1 MNTTQA
7 SDISVVFMPLFFS
20 LHPVLSSLSLS
31 FHTFD
36 GFTVSKSKIHFSL
49 PLIQCFLIRFI
60 FLWLHNFFHHVD
72 NKLVS
77 VITFLFKGIWI
88 TFIFLCLKGILLYVY
103 ICLIFSVWDYAVS
116 QLKQGEFIC
125 TRKHLLS
132 SSSEETSLL
141 NYWGHYYGIKVWCNL
156 QCGLKFMMS
165 QRLLTHS

>member
-1 MNTTQA
+1 MLMNTTQA

-77 VITFLFKGIWI
+77 VITSVQRHLDYFHFFMLKRNIAVRIHLSYFQCVR
-88 TFIFLCLKGILLYVY
+88 LCCKPVKIRRIYMH
-103 ICLIFSVWDYAVS
+103 
-116 QLKQGEFIC
+116 K
-125 TRKHLLS
+125 K
-132 SSSEETSLL
+132 TSA
-141 NYWGHYYGIKVWCNL
+141 
-156 QCGLKFMMS
+156 F
-165 QRLLTHS
+165 